1 MLVFFSAKVKNNFSK
16 PSSKPALADTRPVNM
31 LALLIKQ
38 REEDEAREDDGPT
51 LATVMTEDNKENV

>member
-1 MLVFFSAKVKNNFSK
+1 VKNNFSK

-38 REEDEAREDDGPT
+38 REEEKAREDDKPT
-51 LATVMTEDNKENV
+51 LAAGMTEDNKENV